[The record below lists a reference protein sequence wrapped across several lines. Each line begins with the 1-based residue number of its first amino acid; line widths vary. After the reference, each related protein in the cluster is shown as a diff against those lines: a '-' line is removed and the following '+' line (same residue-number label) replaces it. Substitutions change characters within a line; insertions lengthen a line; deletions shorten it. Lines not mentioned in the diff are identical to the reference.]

1 MAPLCHVKRCCIFIA
16 AARDCTGRVNNRLG
30 DDLLTTQQIRVLIIS
45 NTDDPVTDRVHHK
58 IAATGCAVTR
68 WNATLDSTDRL
79 RTAARQAHSLVLVT
93 SVRHN
98 SFSGSLKVAL
108 DALEISDVRTKPVG
122 LVSIGD
128 RFGTRALDHLR
139 VVMGALETVV
149 IPQQLADDFDDQ
161 ITPFVD
167 ALTWFTAQLRPQ
179 PRPPT
184 SARDAKPDLSPSV
197 SRAVAYLRENFSDN
211 NVSLDLVAR
220 SVHLSRFHFS
230 RTFRKQTGQRFI
242 DYLTT
247 LRMSE
252 ARSLLALTDLPVTE
266 VCRRVGYHESS
277 HFQRIFKSSF
287 GMSPSEYRTRRRAD
301 VVSLI

>member
-1 MAPLCHVKRCCIFIA
+1 M
-16 AARDCTGRVNNRLG
+16 NNRLG
-30 DDLLTTQQIRVLIIS
+30 DDLLATPQIRVLIIS
-45 NTDDPVTDRVHHK
+45 DTDDPVTNRVHHE
-58 IAATGCAVTR
+58 IAATGGAVAR

-79 RTAARQAHSLVLVT
+79 RTAARKAHSLVLVT

-98 SFSGSLKVAL
+98 SFSGALKVAL
-108 DALEISDVRTKPVG
+108 DALEISDVHTKPVG

-149 IPQQLADDFDDQ
+149 IPQQLAGDFDDE
-161 ITPFVD
+161 ITSFVD
-167 ALTWFTAQLRPQ
+167 ALTWFTTQLRPR
-179 PRPPT
+179 PRPQAPV
-184 SARDAKPDLSPSV
+184 RDAEPDLSPSV

-211 NVSLDLVAR
+211 NMSLDLVAR

-242 DYLTT
+242 DCLTT

-252 ARSLLALTDLPVTE
+252 ARSLLSLTDLPVTE

-277 HFQRIFKSSF
+277 HFQRTFKNSF
-287 GMSPSEYRTRRRAD
+287 GMSPSEYRIRRRANGAP
-301 VVSLI
+301 LL